1 MTDTFNFPFHQVAED
16 NPVPGTSVQFGQA
29 YQFNSGP
36 TAPLQRMFTLT
47 MSGMRV
53 YTNDDGTIDGSTNTR
68 NDNMKVFYDF
78 WQAHYLHVSFVYV
91 HPLHGSMLCRF
102 GQPLKL
108 PTPTP
113 GGYGIYPDFQVQLI
127 EQP

>member
-1 MTDTFNFPFHQVAED
+1 MTDTFDFPYHQVAED
-16 NPVPGTSVQFGQA
+16 NPLPGTSVSFGGA

-47 MSGMRV
+47 MRG
-53 YTNDDGTIDGSTNTR
+53 
-68 NDNMKVFYDF
+68 MKVFTDSGGNIDATTSANRNIKAFYNF
-78 WQAHYLHVSFVYV
+78 WQAHYLHVSFNYT
-91 HPLHGSMLCRF
+91 HPLHGAMLVRF

-108 PTPTP
+108 PTPIE
-113 GGYGIYPDFQVQLI
+113 GGSGVYPDFTIQLI